1 VRIATWNLER
11 GGRTRAA
18 RRAQEVTL
26 RELERDVIV
35 LTEPGPEF
43 EAAAGTVTSPRLR
56 ENRSVAESWI
66 AILGNAV
73 RPASL
78 EIPFERMA
86 AAAVAETLTGAFVI
100 YGSVLPWG
108 TFRQHA
114 PELARQG
121 ESSLDSFVRV
131 LGEQLADIE
140 ELRRRH
146 PGHAV
151 IWAGDFNQ
159 HVHGP
164 DRGGSRAKREALE
177 AALVRLGLVAWNGAA
192 AHAQPGMHAIDLICG
207 PREIEIRAQGR
218 IDPTRDGVRMT
229 DHAGYWVDF

>member
-1 VRIATWNLER
+1 MRIATWNLER

-18 RRAQEVTL
+18 RRAQEAVL
-26 RELERDVIV
+26 GELERDVLV
-35 LTEPGPEF
+35 LTEPGPSF
-43 EAAAGTVTSPRLR
+43 EATGGTVTSPRLR
-56 ENRSVAESWI
+56 GDRSGYESWI
-66 AILGNAV
+66 AILGSAV
-73 RPASL
+73 RRAPL

-86 AAAVAETLTGAFVI
+86 VAAVAETARGAFVI

-114 PELARQG
+114 PELARED

-131 LGEQLADIE
+131 LGEQVADME

-164 DRGGSRAKREALE
+164 DRGGSRAKRAALE
-177 AALVRLGLVAWNGAA
+177 GALVRLGLVAWNGAA
-192 AHAQPGMHAIDLICG
+192 AHAESGMHAIDLICG
-207 PREIEIRAQGR
+207 PREIDVRVQGR
-218 IDPTRDGVRMT
+218 IDPFRDGVRMT
-229 DHAGYWVDF
+229 DHAGYWVEF